1 MGKIASDI
9 SAASGAVAGIESVA
23 VSKGKQ
29 VSFGKSTISSMK
41 QGKEVNNQLLTNL
54 SELVECVKKQS
65 QKFPEIAEIMA
76 IEDSKMKF

>member
-1 MGKIASDI
+1 
-9 SAASGAVAGIESVA
+9 
-23 VSKGKQ
+23 
-29 VSFGKSTISSMK
+29 MK